1 MERYSIPVTLP
12 LLQRRILLYCRLS
25 QDDALDGESN
35 SITNQE
41 LLCRGWFL
49 PPNTYDCGSF
59 VVNRKAVVGKESK
72 KSYNRWKSTQKELN
86 FMKSIFEEMDG
97 TYRQVGDYFIPNLV
111 LPDDGEYQI
120 GKYGRMRRS
129 YLKEYRKI
137 LYNNYVLEG
146 TLFKHLAEIDQVCNE
161 RIENIVSAMAKQEG
175 VTEAFKA
182 ADQIE
187 WVRRMNSIRNRAEE
201 IVLHELV
208 YDL

>member
-1 MERYSIPVTLP
+1 
-12 LLQRRILLYCRLS
+12 
-25 QDDALDGESN
+25 
-35 SITNQE
+35 
-41 LLCRGWFL
+41 
-49 PPNTYDCGSF
+49 
-59 VVNRKAVVGKESK
+59 
-72 KSYNRWKSTQKELN
+72 
-86 FMKSIFEEMDG
+86 MKTIFEEMGG
-97 TYRQVGDYFIPNLV
+97 TYRQVGDYFIPNIT

-146 TLFKHLAEIDQVCNE
+146 TLFKHLAEIDQDCNE

-175 VTEAFKA
+175 VTEALKA
-182 ADQIE
+182 ADQIK
-187 WVRRMNSIRNRAEE
+187 WVSRMKSIRNRAEA